1 MIDAPPFGMRL
12 ADWAERALIPLSA
25 MAALIFVVIG
35 ASRPVWLDEVSS
47 LSFATQNLQGIIM
60 RLRNDTNLPAY
71 YLILHQWIAVF
82 GNSEAAARSLSAI
95 FYLGTIV
102 VVFVTGR
109 FLFSDTRSP
118 FYCAFFYLI
127 SVQAIRQAQNI
138 RGYSLMG
145 FVAALSIFFFLR
157 WIRTDSPPGTGGV
170 DAPSR
175 KRSEGTFERRGPGGP
190 FRHFPSLASLPLVLV
205 NALGSFTHMWF
216 FFLLGAELLV
226 CAIFAPRK
234 LMRAGGL
241 AAISMLPFALLWFQP
256 FLDQMQNG
264 ATASLNSGMPPF
276 HWIFLTD
283 VMVQYWGGP
292 FEGMYF
298 YAICIVCIVLGRSE
312 RGSFSASLRAPGV
325 RELTVLFA
333 AAVLLPIS
341 VSVFKPIYSPAR
353 YTTIALPALAI
364 LIGTL
369 LTRSAP
375 RSLLLAF
382 CYGLLVWTTVS
393 HIQARDDLPDL
404 PPGQSDVYTAKYIAQ
419 HAQRGDVVV
428 FTSLSRP
435 AVDFYLKRFGCTEC
449 FREVSFP
456 SEMDSHPF
464 WRDVPKMLE
473 NRPSLEAEAARS
485 VAEWNQL
492 TSRDG
497 TSIWML
503 YGYDTR
509 VSSILKEQMDH
520 HFSLEQRLDIYG
532 PYHDSLFKYRR

>member
-1 MIDAPPFGMRL
+1 MFDVPLSGTRL
-12 ADWAERALIPLSA
+12 ADWAERTLIPLSA
-25 MAALIFVVIG
+25 IAALIFVAIG

-47 LSFATQNLQGIIM
+47 LSFATQDLHGLVEI
-60 RLRNDTNLPAY
+60 LRKDTNLPAY

-82 GNSEAAARSLSAI
+82 GDSEAASRSLSAI

-109 FLFSDTRSP
+109 FLFSDTRSAL
-118 FYCAFFYLI
+118 YCAFFYLI

-138 RGYSLMG
+138 RGYTLLG

-175 KRSEGTFERRGPGGP
+175 ERSEGIFERRSQ
-190 FRHFPSLASLPLVLV
+190 PSFARRGIWYLSLPLVLV
-205 NALGSFTHMWF
+205 NAFGSLTHMWF
-216 FFLLGAELLV
+216 FFLLGAEVLV
-226 CAIFAPRK
+226 CAVFAPRK
-234 LMRAGGL
+234 LVRGGVL
-241 AAISMLPFALLWFQP
+241 AAVSLLPFAFLWFRP
-256 FLDQMQNG
+256 LLDQLQNG
-264 ATASLNSGMPPF
+264 ATASLNSGMPPS
-276 HWIFLTD
+276 HWIFLPD

-312 RGSFSASLRAPGV
+312 GESFSASLRTPGV
-325 RELTVLFA
+325 RELTLLFA
-333 AAVLLPIS
+333 TTVLIPIS
-341 VSVFKPIYSPAR
+341 VSVFKPIYSPGK

-369 LTRSAP
+369 LTRSAR

-393 HIQARDDLPDL
+393 HIQARNDLRDL
-404 PPGQSDVYTAKYIAQ
+404 PPGQSDSYTAKYIAQ

-435 AVDFYLKRFGCTEC
+435 AVDFYLKRFGCGEC

-456 SEMDSHPF
+456 AAMDSHPF

-473 NRPSLEAEAARS
+473 NRSSLEAEAARS

-492 TSRDG
+492 TARDG

-509 VSSILKEQMDH
+509 VSRILKEQMDH
-520 HFSLEQRLDIYG
+520 HFSLEQRLDLYG

>member
-138 RGYSLMG
+138 RGYTLLG

-157 WIRTDSPPGTGGV
+157 WIRTDSPPGTGGESV
-170 DAPSR
+170 FANAI
-175 KRSEGTFERRGPGGP
+175 G
-190 FRHFPSLASLPLVLV
+190 LVLV
-205 NALGSFTHMWF
+205 NAFGSFTHMWF

-234 LMRAGGL
+234 LLRAGGL
-241 AAISMLPFALLWFQP
+241 AAISMLPFTLLWFQP

-264 ATASLNSGMPPF
+264 ATASLNSGMPPS
-276 HWIFLTD
+276 HWIFLPD

-312 RGSFSASLRAPGV
+312 GESFSASLRAPGV

-369 LTRSAP
+369 LTRSAR

-393 HIQARDDLPDL
+393 HIQARND
-404 PPGQSDVYTAKYIAQ
+404 
-419 HAQRGDVVV
+419 
-428 FTSLSRP
+428 
-435 AVDFYLKRFGCTEC
+435 
-449 FREVSFP
+449 
-456 SEMDSHPF
+456 
-464 WRDVPKMLE
+464 
-473 NRPSLEAEAARS
+473 
-485 VAEWNQL
+485 
-492 TSRDG
+492 
-497 TSIWML
+497 
-503 YGYDTR
+503 
-509 VSSILKEQMDH
+509 
-520 HFSLEQRLDIYG
+520 
-532 PYHDSLFKYRR
+532 